1 MPENS
6 STSFTDSLPLSSPNS
21 SLAFYSHCLM
31 EQPIFSAFAAYTITN
46 IVLLLPLCILVLCHG
61 LKRWQQ
67 PHSSSASSTTAHS
80 DSFTYHLVTMEIVFF
95 FGFTWFGETFFQPL
109 TCMEHYLA
117 VVHPITYLSLRKE
130 KWIRIRNIITG
141 GAPGRQDR
149 DRMTVNQSK
158 LKAFYTI
165 VAILGVLLL
174 RCPWNVLLTML
185 YVVNVMNA
193 GCVVSL
199 CELWMRIPSTLV
211 LPLLFLQR
219 SGVLAEISVNSSSSS
234 TDSFPLSST
243 NSTLMFQLH
252 CFMDQPNSS
261 AFTAYTITS
270 LLLLLPLCILVFY
283 HGLRRRQQP
292 RSSSTASTT
301 AHSDSFTYHLVTM
314 EIVYFSGCIICCCG
328 IYNYHFQITQTG
340 TYFLCFTWFGETFF
354 QPLTCMEHYL
364 AVVHPITYLSL
375 RKERGVRIRNIITGC
390 VWLLCI
396 AATTVVTIKNTSE
409 IVRIC
414 ILFPSLMII
423 TFCSLSVLCVLI
435 RPGPGRQNRDRMRV
449 NQSKLKAFYT
459 IVAILG
465 VLLLRCAWNVPLAVL
480 YMMNVENV
488 GCVVAIYELWMRIPS
503 TLVSPLLFLQRSGAF
518 AACKNIK
525 GK

>member
-95 FGFTWFGETFFQPL
+95 FGCIICCCGSYINHFQIIMVGINFLSFTWFGETFFQPL

-141 GAPGRQDR
+141 GGWLFCFAGTALVTKENISSVVRLCVLISSLIIISFCSLSILCVLIRPAPGRQDR

-219 SGVLAEISVNSSSSS
+219 SGVLA
-234 TDSFPLSST
+234 
-243 NSTLMFQLH
+243 
-252 CFMDQPNSS
+252 
-261 AFTAYTITS
+261 
-270 LLLLLPLCILVFY
+270 
-283 HGLRRRQQP
+283 G
-292 RSSSTASTT
+292 
-301 AHSDSFTYHLVTM
+301 
-314 EIVYFSGCIICCCG
+314 
-328 IYNYHFQITQTG
+328 
-340 TYFLCFTWFGETFF
+340 
-354 QPLTCMEHYL
+354 
-364 AVVHPITYLSL
+364 
-375 RKERGVRIRNIITGC
+375 
-390 VWLLCI
+390 
-396 AATTVVTIKNTSE
+396 
-409 IVRIC
+409 
-414 ILFPSLMII
+414 
-423 TFCSLSVLCVLI
+423 
-435 RPGPGRQNRDRMRV
+435 
-449 NQSKLKAFYT
+449 
-459 IVAILG
+459 
-465 VLLLRCAWNVPLAVL
+465 
-480 YMMNVENV
+480 
-488 GCVVAIYELWMRIPS
+488 
-503 TLVSPLLFLQRSGAF
+503 
-518 AACKNIK
+518 CKNIK
-525 GK
+525 